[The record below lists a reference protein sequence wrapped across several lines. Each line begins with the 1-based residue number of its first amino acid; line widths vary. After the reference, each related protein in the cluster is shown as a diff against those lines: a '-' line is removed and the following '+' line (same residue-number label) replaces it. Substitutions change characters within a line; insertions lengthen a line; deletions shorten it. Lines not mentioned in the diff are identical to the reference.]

1 MRKWALLTIVL
12 LFTAISAQSVR
23 AQDTG
28 GRLEVFGGYS
38 YGQWD
43 AGTMQTQNK
52 HFALSGWEAS
62 ATLNL
67 NRFVGVVADFSGY
80 AGTGSII
87 VQPSPPPAEYAF
99 HQRLNTFMIGPEVG
113 VHIGRIRPFA
123 HVLFGA
129 TRSHEYD
136 MNFATDVNGNA
147 VREDIKQ
154 TRPSYAFGGGLD
166 VNLTP
171 HVSLRALQLDW
182 IRNNFTDVSQIDFT
196 TLIAGRQ
203 NNVRA
208 SAGIIFRF
216 GVK

>member
-12 LFTAISAQSVR
+12 LFTAISAQSVY

-43 AGTMQTQNK
+43 AGSVLSSDK
-52 HFALSGWEAS
+52 HIALSGWEAS
-62 ATLNL
+62 ATLNF

-80 AGTGSII
+80 AGTGS
-87 VQPSPPPAEYAF
+87 VNFLTSPPAEFAF
-99 HQRLNTFMIGPEVG
+99 HERINTFMIGPEVG
-113 VHIGRIRPFA
+113 VHVGRVRPFA

-129 TRSHEYD
+129 TRTHEYD
-136 MNFATDVNGNA
+136 LNILTDVNGNA
-147 VREDIKQ
+147 VREDLKQ

-171 HVSLRALQLDW
+171 HVSIRALQLDW
-182 IRNNFTDVSQIDFT
+182 VRNNFSNVSQIDFT